1 MATTRDYYEI
11 LGLERGASDE
21 EIKRSFRK
29 LAQQWHPDVNTDP
42 DADARFKEI
51 NEAYQILADPQ
62 RRQQYDMFGRA
73 GVGGT
78 GAGAEGYGP
87 FGGFQGFGDIFDAFF
102 GGAAAGGAGA
112 RRTRRPAGADLR
124 YDLQLTFEE
133 AVFGTEKELTF
144 SALDLCQTCDGSGA
158 QEGSEPVACPRC
170 EGSGEVREVRN
181 TLLGQMVNVTPC
193 ARCRGTGQIVED
205 PCPMCDGDGR
215 SERKRTLRVTVPAG
229 IDEGHQIRLSGE
241 GEAAPRGGTPGNLYV
256 VTHVEE
262 HPQLKRDGTELY
274 LELTL
279 SMTQAALGADIP
291 IITPD
296 GEEMLE
302 VKPGTQP
309 GTEIRRRGK
318 GVPHLRRQ
326 GARGDLHVLVD
337 VAVPTGLSDRQRELL
352 EALAVESGELSSD
365 GETSVADGPRTKHG
379 KRSLGDRIKDAIG

>member
-11 LGLERGASDE
+11 LGLERSASDE

-29 LAQQWHPDVNTDP
+29 LAQRWHPDVNPDP
-42 DADARFKEI
+42 DAAIRFKEI
-51 NEAYQILADPQ
+51 NEAYQVLADPQ

-87 FGGFQGFGDIFDAFF
+87 FGVFQGFGDIFDAFF
-102 GGAAAGGAGA
+102 GGAAAGGA

-124 YDLQLTFEE
+124 YDLQLTFDE
-133 AVFGTEKELTF
+133 AIHGAEKELTF
-144 SALDLCQTCDGSGA
+144 TALDVCQTCDGSGA
-158 QEGSEPVACPRC
+158 EEGSEPVTCPRC
-170 EGSGEVREVRN
+170 DGSGEVRELRN
-181 TLLGQMVNVTPC
+181 TLLGQVVNVTPC
-193 ARCRGTGQIVED
+193 ARCHGSGQVVD
-205 PCPMCDGDGR
+205 KPCPTCAGEGR
-215 SERKRTLRVTVPAG
+215 AERKRTLRVTIPAG
-229 IDEGHQIRLSGE
+229 IDDGHQIRLTGE

-274 LELTL
+274 LELVL
-279 SMTQAALGADIP
+279 SMTQAALGADVP

-296 GEEMLE
+296 GEEILE

-318 GVPHLRRQ
+318 GVPHLRRA
-326 GARGDLHVLVD
+326 GARGDLHVLID
-337 VAVPTGLSDRQRELL
+337 VEVPKRLSERQRELL
-352 EALAVESGELSSD
+352 EQLAVEAGERTAD
-365 GETSVADGPRTKHG
+365 GEQVASAVPRTRRG
-379 KRSLGDRIKDAIG
+379 KRSLGDRIKDAIS

>member
-51 NEAYQILADPQ
+51 NEAYQVLSDPQ
-62 RRQQYDMFGRA
+62 RRQQYDLFGRA
-73 GVGGT
+73 GVGGS

-102 GGAAAGGAGA
+102 GGAAAGGA

-124 YDLQLTFEE
+124 YDLQLTFDE
-133 AVFGTEKELTF
+133 AIHGTEKELSFT
-144 SALDLCQTCDGSGA
+144 ALDTCQTCAGTGA
-158 QEGSEPVACPRC
+158 EEGSQPTSCPGC
-170 EGSGEVREVRN
+170 NGTGELREVRN
-181 TLLGQMVNVTPC
+181 TLLGQMVNVTLC
-193 ARCRGTGQIVED
+193 ARCRGTGQVVD
-205 PCPMCDGDGR
+205 KPCPACAGDGR
-215 SERKRTLRVTVPAG
+215 AERKRTLRVTVPPG
-229 IDEGHQIRLSGE
+229 IDDGHQIRLTGE

-274 LELTL
+274 LQLTL
-279 SMTQAALGADIP
+279 SLTQAALGADIP
-291 IITPD
+291 IVTPD

-302 VKPGTQP
+302 IKPGTQP

-318 GVPHLRRQ
+318 GVPHLRRA

-337 VAVPTGLSDRQRELL
+337 VEVPTRLSERQRELL
-352 EALAVESGELSSD
+352 EELAAESGEISAD
-365 GETSVADGPRTKHG
+365 GDTSPADGPRTRRG
-379 KRSLGDRIKDAIG
+379 KRSLSDRIKDAIS